1 MRIESV
7 RIQNL
12 RSMKDETIRF
22 GNYTCL
28 VGPNGSGKSNVL
40 CALSIFFRETE
51 NYVTDLCSL
60 DEEDFHHRN
69 TGEAVTIT
77 LAFTDLSPQ
86 AKDDLADYVRQD
98 RLIVSAIARFDAASG
113 KAEVKQYGQRLGIKA
128 FAPFFEAEKDSK
140 TKVADLK
147 ALYSDIRATYSA
159 LPPPG
164 TRDGMKQALWDY
176 ETARS
181 AECELIPSE
190 DQFYGW
196 RGSNRLAPYA
206 QWVYIPA
213 VKDASTEQVEARN
226 TALGKL
232 LARTVR
238 TKTDFS
244 GKLDALSEGWQ
255 QQYEGLLTES
265 QPVLDDLSTAL
276 AKRLA
281 EWSHPGARAKLTW
294 RQDKS
299 LEAPQPLARLIAG
312 EGRFEGELPRFGHG
326 LQRCYLFALL
336 QELAAADDANQP
348 TLILGC
354 EEPELYQHP
363 PQARHLSGV
372 LQELSQHNSQV
383 VVCTHSP
390 HFVSGKGFEDV
401 RMVRMEEGRSVVS
414 QATYEQVGDALAA
427 AKAELPAKPSGIVA
441 KLHQALQPALN
452 EMFFT
457 PKLILVEGLED
468 VAYIAAYLQLMGL
481 WDDYRR
487 HACHMVPTDG
497 KSAMIQ
503 PIAVADS
510 LCIPAYAVFDADGD
524 KPDKNGSRRKHE
536 KDNAAILRLRR
547 IGDPDPFPSNTL
559 SADGVTMWHS
569 DISAIVNGEIG
580 DEAWKSYSSAADEEY
595 GQIGGLQKNGLHI
608 ARCLELAWEDGRKSG
623 SLEKLCHAIVEFGK
637 SP

>member
-40 CALSIFFRETE
+40 CALSIFFRETD

-69 TGEAVTIT
+69 TGEPVTIT
-77 LAFTDLSPQ
+77 LTFTHLSPQ
-86 AKDDLADYVRQD
+86 AKDGLADYVRQD
-98 RLIVSAIARFDAASG
+98 RLIVSAIASFDATSG
-113 KAEVKQYGQRLGIKA
+113 KAEVKQYGQRLGIRA

-147 ALYSDIRATYSA
+147 SLYSDIRATYSA

-181 AECELIPSE
+181 GECELIPSE

-196 RGSNRLAPYA
+196 RGSNRLAPYV

-265 QPVLDDLSTAL
+265 QAALDDLSSAL
-276 AKRLA
+276 ARRLA
-281 EWSHPGARAKLTW
+281 EWSHPDARAKLTW

-336 QELAAADDANQP
+336 QKLAAADDANQP
-348 TLILGC
+348 TLVLGC

-401 RMVRMEEGRSVVS
+401 RMVRMQEHRSVVS
-414 QATYEQVGDALAA
+414 QATYEQVGGVLAA
-427 AKAELPAKPSGIVA
+427 ARVEAPAKLSGLLA

-457 PKLILVEGLED
+457 SKLILVEGSED
-468 VAYIAAYLQLMGL
+468 IAYIAAYLDLMGL
-481 WDDYRR
+481 WDEYRR
-487 HACHMVPTDG
+487 YACHMVPTEG
-497 KSAMIQ
+497 KSTMIQ
-503 PIAVADS
+503 PVAVAKS
-510 LCIPAYAVFDADGD
+510 LRIPTYVVFDGDGD
-524 KPDKNGSRRKHE
+524 KPDTNGSRRKHE
-536 KDNAAILRLRR
+536 KDNAAILRLC
-547 IGDPDPFPSNTL
+547 GFDDPEPFPPRIL
-559 SADGVTMWHS
+559 FGEGVTMWNS
-569 DISAIVNGEIG
+569 DISAVVTGEIG
-580 DEAWKSYSSAADEEY
+580 TGTWMSYSNAVDQEY
-595 GQIGGLQKNGLHI
+595 RQIGGLRKNGLHI
-608 ARCLELAWEDGRKSG
+608 AKCLELAWKDNRKSEA
-623 SLEKLCHAIVEFGK
+623 LQKLCYAVMEFGR
-637 SP
+637 SN

>member
-51 NYVTDLCSL
+51 SYVTDLCSL

-69 TGEAVTIT
+69 TGEPVTIT
-77 LAFTDLSPQ
+77 LTFTDLSPQ

-98 RLIVSAIARFDAASG
+98 RLIVSAIAGFDAASG
-113 KAEVKQYGQRLGIKA
+113 KAEVKQYGQRLGVKA
-128 FAPFFEAEKDSK
+128 FAPFFEAEKDPK

-147 ALYSDIRATYSA
+147 ALYSDIHATYSA

-164 TRDGMKQALWDY
+164 TREGMKQALWDY
-176 ETARS
+176 ETAHS
-181 AECELIPSE
+181 AECEPIPSE

-196 RGSNRLAPYA
+196 RGSNRLAPYV
-206 QWVYIPA
+206 QWVYVPA

-238 TKTDFS
+238 TKADFS

-255 QQYEGLLTES
+255 QQYEGLLAES
-265 QPVLDDLSTAL
+265 QVVLEDLSTAL

-281 EWSHPGARAKLTW
+281 EWSHPDARVKLTW

-299 LEAPQPLARLIAG
+299 PEAPPPLARIIAG
-312 EGRFEGELPRFGHG
+312 EGPFDGELSRFGHG

-348 TLILGC
+348 TLLLGC

-372 LQELSQHNSQV
+372 LEELSQHNSQV

-390 HFVSGKGFEDV
+390 HFVSGRGFEDV
-401 RMVRMEEGRSVVS
+401 RMVRMEGGHSVVS
-414 QATYEQVGDALAA
+414 QTTYEQVSGALAA
-427 AKAELPAKPSGIVA
+427 AKAEAPAKPSGILA

-457 PKLILVEGLED
+457 SKLILVEGFED
-468 VAYIAAYLQLMGL
+468 IAYIAAYLELMGL

-487 HACHMVPTDG
+487 HACHMVPTGG
-497 KSAMIQ
+497 KSTMIQ
-503 PIAVADS
+503 PVAVASS
-510 LCIPAYAVFDADGD
+510 LHIPTYVVLDGDGD
-524 KPDKNGSRRKHE
+524 KPDKDGSRKKHE
-536 KDNAAILRLRR
+536 KDNAAILRLC
-547 IGDPDPFPSNTL
+547 GMDDPDPFPSHTL
-559 SADGVTMWHS
+559 SAEGVTMWNS
-569 DISAIVNGEIG
+569 DISAVVTGEIG
-580 DEAWKSYSSAADEEY
+580 ADAWRSYSNAVDQEY
-595 GQIGGLQKNGLHI
+595 GQIGGLRKNGLHI
-608 ARCLELAWEDGRKSG
+608 AKCLELAWKDNRKSEA
-623 SLEKLCHAIVEFGK
+623 LQNLCYSVIEFGK
-637 SP
+637 SN